1 MIGDRIRSEGVE
13 SVEYLADKMN
23 ISPGENISSSILATR
38 LD

>member
-13 SVEYLADKMN
+13 SVEYLADMN